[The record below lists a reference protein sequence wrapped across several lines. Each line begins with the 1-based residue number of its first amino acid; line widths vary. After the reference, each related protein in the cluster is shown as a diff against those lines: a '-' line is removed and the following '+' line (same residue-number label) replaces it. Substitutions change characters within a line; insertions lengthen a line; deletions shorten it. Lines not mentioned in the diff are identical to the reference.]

1 MISHTVS
8 GDYSIMFN
16 YCWKCGKSCCVKV
29 VNFVFQ
35 IFEMMDAKARQ
46 DCIKEIDLLKVW

>member
-1 MISHTVS
+1 
-8 GDYSIMFN
+8 MFN